1 MKELGIY
8 IHIPFCAKKCSYC
21 DFTSFGDAEE
31 KIPVYADALVK
42 EITSWKDQLADY
54 KVRSIFIGGGTPTIV
69 PVKEMDRVMESLYQ
83 CFSIEE
89 GIEFSIESNPGTI
102 DKEKLQY
109 YLASHINRISMGL
122 QAWQDTLLKSLGRIH
137 DRAQFVQNYGLA
149 REMGFQNINVDL
161 MFGLPGQNISQWKE
175 TLGAVAALKPDHI
188 SAYSLKIE
196 EGTLFDVLYE
206 KGKLYLPSEEED
218 RKMYEDAIEFL
229 QGYGYRHYE
238 ISNFAR
244 AGKECVHNKIY
255 WNNGE
260 YIGIGLGA
268 HSYWNRRRFAN
279 TTEFE
284 EYIEKVKSNQNPT
297 AHVGYITIEEEIAET
312 MFLGLRMME
321 GISIPAF
328 IRRFGVSPTDIY
340 QKTIE
345 KFVEQGLLEVDQN
358 HIRLTRRGIDV
369 SNQVFTEFLPN

>member
-8 IHIPFCAKKCSYC
+8 IHIPFCVKKCFYC

-31 KIPVYADALVK
+31 KIPVYVDALVK
-42 EITSWKDQLADY
+42 EIASWKDQLADD
-54 KVRSIFIGGGTPTIV
+54 KIRSIFIGGGTPTIV
-69 PVKEMDRVMESLYQ
+69 PIKEMDRVIERLYQ
-83 CFSIEE
+83 CFSIET

-102 DKEKLQY
+102 DRAKLQY

-137 DRAQFVQNYGLA
+137 GRAQFVQNYGLA

-161 MFGLPGQNISQWKE
+161 MFGLPGQNINQWKE

-196 EGTLFDVLYE
+196 EGTLFDELYE

-218 RKMYEDAIEFL
+218 RAMYDDAIEFL
-229 QGYGYRHYE
+229 QGHGYRHYE

-244 AGKECVHNKIY
+244 DGKECVHNKIY

-284 EYIEKVKSNQNPT
+284 EYIEKVNSNQRPM
-297 AHVGYITIEEEIAET
+297 AYMEYISIQEEMAET
-312 MFLGLRMME
+312 MFLGLRMKE
-321 GISIPAF
+321 GISIPDF
-328 IRRFGVSPTDIY
+328 VRRFGASPMDIY
-340 QKTIE
+340 QKAIE
-345 KFVEQGLLEVDQN
+345 KFVEQGLLEVDQK

-369 SNQVFTEFLPN
+369 SNQVFTEFLPD